1 MEAQYSK
8 QVGQNKAEGEFKRQL
23 IKKTNNKHL
32 FKFTHQPTILHFIIK
47 NAMPQDIFGFMNDCY
62 YCIRFNLIAL

>member
-1 MEAQYSK
+1 MVTFAPVETPYTGLSLMPQDIS
-8 QVGQNKAEGEFKRQL
+8 GL
-23 IKKTNNKHL
+23 C
-32 FKFTHQPTILHFIIK
+32 IK